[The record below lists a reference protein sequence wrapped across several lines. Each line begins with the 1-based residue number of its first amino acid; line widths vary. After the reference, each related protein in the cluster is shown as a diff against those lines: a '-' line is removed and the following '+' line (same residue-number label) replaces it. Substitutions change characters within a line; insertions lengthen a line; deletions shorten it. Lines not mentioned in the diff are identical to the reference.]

1 MTVGWAYRLTY
12 LSTAHL
18 QSSYLAWLG
27 EREGTGDAR
36 ARQNAGTA
44 SHSCTSLELGA
55 VGDGARV
62 EQSGRRSWRVVAS
75 SFKQLNLVVLLAL
88 GMGRIAALCESESQT
103 KLVCL

>member
-1 MTVGWAYRLTY
+1 MI
-12 LSTAHL
+12 ST
-18 QSSYLAWLG
+18 QAWLREG
-27 EREGTGDAR
+27 ERAR
-36 ARQNAGTA
+36 NAGAREDAGAA

-88 GMGRIAALCESESQT
+88 GMGRIAAL
-103 KLVCL
+103 